1 MTVKKIRSVYCH
13 KNCFIHDNI
22 KTIPLKNN
30 THEDHL
36 CIYKDRNLHSK
47 LILLLFFMSRSM
59 YTILLFV
66 IYNILLFLMS
76 IFILKH
82 IHNNTLLLLL
92 MSINIYFFKVYFAH
106 GILQAFSGVGCH
118 FLLPGIFLTQG
129 SSPCLL
135 HCRQIL
141 YHLSQ
146 QGSPGCWRW
155 GTKRSHG
162 SGRSSLG
169 VGEWEVRT
177 SGFKMGLGVY

>member
-106 GILQAFSGVGCH
+106 GILQARILEWVAIPFSR
-118 FLLPGIFLTQG
+118 G
-129 SSPCLL
+129 SSWPRSWT
-135 HCRQIL
+135 HVSWTAGRFFTIWASREAPPNNTNIL
-141 YHLSQ
+141 ISVKFIPL
-146 QGSPGCWRW
+146 
-155 GTKRSHG
+155 TF
-162 SGRSSLG
+162 
-169 VGEWEVRT
+169 T
-177 SGFKMGLGVY
+177 